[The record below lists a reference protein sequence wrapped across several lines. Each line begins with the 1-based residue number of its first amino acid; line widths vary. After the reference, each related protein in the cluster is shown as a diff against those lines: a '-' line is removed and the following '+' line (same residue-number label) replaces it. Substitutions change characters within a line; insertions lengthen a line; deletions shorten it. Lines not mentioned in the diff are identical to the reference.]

1 MGNVKAVVSPLAVA
15 LARIEPMLNTASS
28 WAIKAHLMIAEDEKP
43 HYRAAR
49 IARETVIRSA
59 ISESCAEWI
68 ARRPLPNMDPET
80 AVFLWERFEYAKRFG
95 QWLRRSGAD
104 CVEKTVDDVLTW
116 LLIDSWMQ
124 VSLAQWKQDLQI
136 L

>member
-1 MGNVKAVVSPLAVA
+1 MGNVKAASPLAVA

-28 WAIKAHLMIAEDEKP
+28 WAIKAHLMIPEDEKP

-49 IARETVIRSA
+49 IAREIVIRKA
-59 ISESCAEWI
+59 ISESCVEWI
-68 ARRPLPNMDPET
+68 AGRPLPYMDPET
-80 AVFLWERFEYAKRFG
+80 AVFLWERFEHAKRFG
-95 QWLRRSGAD
+95 QWLRRSGVD
-104 CVEKTVDDVLTW
+104 CVERTADDVLAW
-116 LLIDSWMQ
+116 LLIDSWTQ